1 MVMNRRKKWSR
12 ILDGISTAENLMVM
26 NLYLQTILH
35 LNCISTAK
43 KYDGNE
49 SLYENDTSI
58 ATVAVP

>member
-1 MVMNRRKKWSR
+1 
-12 ILDGISTAENLMVM
+12 M